1 MVWREFLFQI
11 FLFWRD
17 RSVEFALQKTHH
29 EKLIS
34 SKALSEYVKC
44 VVQSIF
50 YQLVIREV
58 VGDGLNLSPICCE
71 AHRHEQLSFLIYE
84 YNCIALAH

>member
-17 RSVEFALQKTHH
+17 RSAEFALRKTHH

-44 VVQSIF
+44 LVQSFF

-58 VGDGLNLSPICCE
+58 VRDGLNLSPIFCE
-71 AHRHEQLSFLIYE
+71 AHRHEQLSFLIHE
-84 YNCIALAH
+84 CNCIALPH